1 MAHNTGRA
9 RWTHLIVFL
18 TNESQHLH
26 PNRLMQNILIT
37 GATGLIG
44 TAVVASLGK
53 HYKLRALN
61 RRPLPNLDCHQADIA
76 DLDAIRPAFAGIDAV
91 VHLAAQIE
99 NDIAAIFRANLQG
112 TGNVLAAAREAG
124 VRRVLFASSGS
135 VMGGYAVLSPYKE
148 LLAGEYDQVPA
159 TWPMLTAQSPLRPT
173 GLYAASKVWGEE
185 LGREYAAAYG
195 MSVLCLRF
203 GRVNPENR
211 PTHSREFCVWCSQRD
226 AAQMIEKCLAAPL
239 DLPFDTFFVNSD
251 NKWGYRDLQH
261 ARHAVGFVPA
271 DRAEDYR

>member
-1 MAHNTGRA
+1 
-9 RWTHLIVFL
+9 
-18 TNESQHLH
+18 
-26 PNRLMQNILIT
+26 MQNILIT

-44 TAVVASLGK
+44 TAAVASLRTR
-53 HYKLRALN
+53 YNLRALN
-61 RRPLPNLDCHQADIA
+61 RRPLPNIDCHKADIA
-76 DLDAIRPAFAGIDAV
+76 DLDAIRPAFVGMDAV

-99 NDIAAIFRANLQG
+99 NDIAAIFHANLQG
-112 TGNVLAAAREAG
+112 TGNVFAAAHEAG

-135 VMGGYAVLSPYKE
+135 VMGGYAARSPYKE

-159 TWPMLTAQSPLRPT
+159 EWPMLTAQSPLRPT

-185 LGREYAAAYG
+185 LGREYASACG

-226 AAQMIEKCLAAPL
+226 AVQMIEKCLAAPL

-251 NKWGYRDLQH
+251 NKWGYRDLEH
-261 ARHAVGFVPA
+261 ARQTVGFVPE